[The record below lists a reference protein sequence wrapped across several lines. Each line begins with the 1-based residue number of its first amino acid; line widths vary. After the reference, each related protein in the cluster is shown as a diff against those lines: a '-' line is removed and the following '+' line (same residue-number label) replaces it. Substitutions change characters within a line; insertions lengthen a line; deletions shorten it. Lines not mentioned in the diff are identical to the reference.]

1 MESISDALNNMTL
14 FFNSRNIPFI
24 VGGGY
29 GIKLLCNKHSILPEF
44 EVKNLDIFYLSNTPI
59 TPEMIF
65 SYRRKQNA
73 PCSSVTY
80 VAEDGFEIN
89 LTMTRRHNFNFTFS
103 GCFKNIKIM
112 HPMQLMSYY
121 YDEFERTEIQELKI
135 FILTN
140 IIELEN
146 NNKMLVLTNTNQ
158 VLCENNST
166 FKSQYRSRRSL
177 DFTLT
182 LQTVSE

>member
-1 MESISDALNNMTL
+1 MESINDALNNIT
-14 FFNSRNIPFI
+14 FFLNGRNIPFV

-29 GIKLLCNKHSILPEF
+29 GVKLLCDKYSILPEF

-65 SYRRKQNA
+65 TYRRKQTA

-89 LTMTRRHNFNFTFS
+89 LTMIRRHYINIITFGS
-103 GCFKNIKIM
+103 YKIM
-112 HPMQLMSYY
+112 HPRQLISYY
-121 YDEFERTEIQELKI
+121 YDEFERSNIQDLKI
-135 FILTN
+135 FILTT
-140 IIELEN
+140 IIEIETDTKILS
-146 NNKMLVLTNTNQ
+146 LTNTNQ
-158 VLCENNST
+158 IISENNSVL
-166 FKSQYRSRRSL
+166 KSQNRSKRSI
-177 DFTLT
+177 DFSLM